1 MKKIS
6 LIAAILAVQISLF
19 AQTKWN
25 VDAVH
30 SNVKFTVTHLVISEV
45 EGAFKVF
52 SGTINSSTP
61 DFNGASI
68 EFTVDVNSINTDNE
82 MRDKHLKSDDFFNA
96 EKFPKMT
103 FKSTS
108 FKKVSGNKYLL
119 LGTLTIRDITK
130 PVRVDVTYGG
140 TAKDGNGNTKAGF
153 KATTKINRF
162 NYNLKWNTL
171 TEAGGAVV
179 GSDVNIVVN
188 LEFAQAKDK

>member
-1 MKKIS
+1 MKKII
-6 LIAAILAVQISLF
+6 LIAAILAVQISLL

-119 LGTLTIRDITK
+119 IGTLTIRDITK

-140 TAKDGNGNTKAGF
+140 TAKDGYGNTKAGF